1 MGACACG
8 VLRRRLSGRLGL
20 AAVLMLS
27 AIAGGGGGV
36 WAVEPGPVVAPATP
50 SAAQLPKPENDAA
63 GSVFKAPIA
72 ATRADLA
79 LAYLSFERTMKHAR
93 PADPGP
99 ANKGF
104 DDLTMLF
111 FGGQFGKA
119 IARLHELED
128 GLDGTKPIPAYIAA
142 RSLKLTAEPMVVNL
156 EARAADGGPLKAGEG
171 GVNLRFTSLYEVAP
185 DVRKSALGEKPEIHV
200 LLTGLNGDFA
210 MNQRCALKPEEV
222 EAFVQRGV
230 LDVTVKFER
239 DDLLGNSTTIAV
251 AVGFDGQSLHPAGK
265 FAVVREMPSIVRAR
279 LVKASEEVE
288 ENAKPSL
295 KKAISIFR
303 SRCSI
308 LADDPS
314 PANSAEFLLDPS
326 LHAAQL
332 EQELASLRV
341 GIDPYPL
348 RVGSWWCALEMGQM
362 VLPVRWYGPS
372 LKSAVEKKGAE
383 NEKPALVIA
392 LHGVGGD
399 ENMFPD
405 AYGAGVILELAEAK
419 RLVVVSPRADM
430 LMGNVAALRGL
441 VDEAERLYEIDR
453 SRVYVIGHSMG
464 AGTAAVFARAELKS
478 IAAVVCIA
486 GGPQRPLTKP
496 VAPMLVVGA
505 ELDPIARASA
515 LMNAAETSKQRG
527 YSVESKLCKGW
538 GHTLVVGHVLP
549 EAVDWLLSKRLD
561 VAERERWLKEDEE
574 RRRPKDVPPGD
585 PKLNPPA
592 GSRPPG

>member
-1 MGACACG
+1 MGACAWG
-8 VLRRRLSGRLGL
+8 MLRRRSGGRLGL
-20 AAVLMLS
+20 AAGLMALLM
-27 AIAGGGGGV
+27 AGGGGV

-50 SAAQLPKPENDAA
+50 TAGQLPKPEGDGA
-63 GSVFKAPIA
+63 GGVFKAPIG

-79 LAYLSFERTMKHAR
+79 LAYLSFERAMKNVA
-93 PADPGP
+93 PEQVGP
-99 ANKGF
+99 LNKGF
-104 DDLTMLF
+104 DELTMLF

-119 IARLHELED
+119 ISRLHELEAV
-128 GLDGTKPIPAYIAA
+128 LDRGDPSEVYVAA

-156 EARAADGGPLKAGEG
+156 DARGADGGVLKAGEG
-171 GVNLRFTSLYEVAP
+171 GVSLRFTSLYEVAP
-185 DVRKSALGEKPEIHV
+185 HVRKGALGAKPEIHV

-210 MNQRCALKPEEV
+210 MNRRCALKPEEV

-230 LDVTVKFER
+230 LDVTAKFER
-239 DDLLGNSTTIAV
+239 DELPANAMTIAV
-251 AVGFDGQSLHPAGK
+251 AVGFDEKVRHTVGK
-265 FAVVREMPSIVRAR
+265 FAVVREMPSAARAR

-288 ENAKPSL
+288 ANAKDGL
-295 KKAISIFR
+295 KKSLAIYR

-314 PANSAEFLLDPS
+314 PANSAEFLLDPV
-326 LHAAQL
+326 LHVKQL
-332 EQELASLRV
+332 ESELASLKAGV
-341 GIDPYPL
+341 DPYPV

-362 VLPVRWYGPS
+362 VLPVRWFGPS
-372 LKSAVEKKGAE
+372 LRPALEKKGTE
-383 NEKPALVIA
+383 SEKPALVIA

-419 RLVVVSPRADM
+419 RFVVVSPRADM

-441 VDEAERLYEIDR
+441 VDEAERLYGVDR

-464 AGTAAVFARAELKS
+464 AGTAAVFARAEMKS

-486 GGPQRPLTKP
+486 GGPQRAIAKP

-515 LMNAAETSKQRG
+515 LMNAAEASKGRG
-527 YSVESKLCKGW
+527 YAVESKLCKGW

-549 EAVDWLLSKRLD
+549 EAVEWLMAKRLD
-561 VAERERWLKEDEE
+561 VAERERWVKEDEE
-574 RRRPKDVPPGD
+574 KRRPRDVPPGD
-585 PKLNPPA
+585 PKLNPPM